1 MKKLF
6 TLVIT
11 LLFISCSD
19 GDFEVPAFEFT
30 ETINSC
36 NDYFLYKTSASE
48 TETIFVSFSS
58 TQLGST
64 VREKTY
70 TISSSLPVTYRI
82 FDDEIGDNY
91 FCQTIPPTTPR
102 VLKELIAES
111 GSIIINTSE
120 VLDANNESTG
130 DFEYEIY
137 FEKLSFTDNDE
148 RIYFETLDFG
158 TFTIKN

>member
-36 NDYFLYKTSASE
+36 DDYFLYKTSE
-48 TETIFVSFSS
+48 NKTETIFVSFSS

-64 VREKTY
+64 VGEKTHN
-70 TISSSLPVTYRI
+70 ISTSLPVTYRI
-82 FDDEIGDNY
+82 FDDKIGDDY
-91 FCQTIPPTTPR
+91 FCQTVPPTTPR
-102 VLKELIAES
+102 VLKELSAES
-111 GSIIINTSE
+111 GSIVINTIDI
-120 VLDANNESTG
+120 LDENDEITG
-130 DFEYEIY
+130 DFDYEIY
-137 FEKLSFTDNDE
+137 FKKLSFTDNDE
-148 RIYFETLDFG
+148 RIFFETLDFG
-158 TFTIKN
+158 IFTINN